1 MMSFAIQMSLVRAV
15 SMGVELE
22 GMQAFVKR
30 MEEREAYKRV
40 VERVGP
46 IGI

>member
-1 MMSFAIQMSLVRAV
+1 
-15 SMGVELE
+15 MGVELA
-22 GMQAFVKR
+22 GMKAFVKR

-40 VERVGP
+40 VERVGA